1 MQQFSPQ
8 PQPAPQKSGSK
19 GLILVGVA
27 LLVIGGG
34 LILVVALGVGGY
46 LYYNSQGSG
55 TAMAPVSSGSP
66 SGTSSPSSS
75 SSPPAERPSP
85 TPAQLATL
93 EGGKSITWSEAGI
106 TWTVPAKWSQ
116 HSADKTTFL
125 ARSPGTWEAASLIAN
140 LSPMS
145 ADFPTDTS
153 LDAYHKQAM
162 EQLGRGEVTEVKW
175 LEIDGV
181 RGVMWHEARPDDA
194 EDPQRLQWIG
204 FRSYL
209 GQTQMVNIMLASR
222 GKDMPTHDD
231 AMYAVLYST
240 KLGG

>member
-1 MQQFSPQ
+1 MQPFPQ
-8 PQPAPQKSGSK
+8 QPQKSGSGK
-19 GLILVGVA
+19 TILIVVA

-34 LILVVALGVGGY
+34 VILALVAGVGGY
-46 LYYNSQGSG
+46 LYYTAQRSQGTIG
-55 TAMAPVSSGSP
+55 AEPVSADSP
-66 SGTSSPSSS
+66 SGSSS
-75 SSPPAERPSP
+75 SSSSSSATAERPSP

-93 EGGKSITWSEAGI
+93 EGGQSMVWSETGI
-106 TWTVPAKWSQ
+106 TWTVPATWTKNT
-116 HSADKTTFL
+116 ADKTTFL
-125 ARSPGTWEAASLIAN
+125 ARSPGSWEAASLIASI
-140 LSPMS
+140 SPMS
-145 ADFPTDTS
+145 SDFPTDVS

-162 EQLGRGEVTEVKW
+162 EKLGRGEVTEVKW

-194 EDPQRLQWIG
+194 EDPQRIQWIG

-222 GKDMPTHDD
+222 GKDLPQHED

-240 KLGG
+240 KLS